1 MVQLYNPNVIGKQIL
16 LDCKNIDSTKLKL
29 MSNIEPLM
37 EKIIN
42 DFNLS
47 VVEKSEHQFEK
58 DGVPYGC
65 TMIYLLSESHLSIH
79 TFVDEGKITLD
90 LFICGLGSDFEK
102 LKFIIRD
109 YFDVNVLCI
118 NSYYFTRGD

>member
-29 MSNIEPLM
+29 IENIQPLM

-42 DFNLS
+42 DFNLN
-47 VVEKSEHQFEK
+47 VVQKSEHQFEK

-90 LFICGLGSDFEK
+90 LFCCSLGADFEK

-109 YFDVNVLCI
+109 YFNVNVLCI

>member
-29 MSNIEPLM
+29 IGNIEPLM

-47 VVEKSEHQFEK
+47 AVEKSEHQFEK

-65 TMIYLLSESHLSIH
+65 TMIYLLAESHLSIH

-90 LFICGLGSDFEK
+90 LFMCGLGADFEK

>member
-1 MVQLYNPNVIGKQIL
+1 MVQLYHPNVIGKQIL
-16 LDCKNIDSTKLKL
+16 LDCKNIDNTKLKL
-29 MSNIEPLM
+29 IENIKPLM

-42 DFNLS
+42 DFDLS

-65 TMIYLLSESHLSIH
+65 TMVYLLSESHLSIH
-79 TFVDEGKITLD
+79 TFVDERKITLD
-90 LFICGLGSDFEK
+90 LFCCSLGVEFEK

-109 YFDVNVLCI
+109 YFDVNMLCI